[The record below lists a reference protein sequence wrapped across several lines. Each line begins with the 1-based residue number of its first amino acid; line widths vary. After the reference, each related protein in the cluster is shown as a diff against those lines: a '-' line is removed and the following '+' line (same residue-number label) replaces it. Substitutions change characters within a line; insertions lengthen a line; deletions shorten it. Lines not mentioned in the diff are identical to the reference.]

1 MANHKSALKRIKQSL
16 KKYERNKV
24 VRTGVKKVVKDLKV
38 AVAEGSAEKSAEIF
52 KIAKSVITKASNK
65 KVIHK
70 NTASRKI
77 SRLSKMVKS
86 I

>member
-1 MANHKSALKRIKQSL
+1 MANHKSALKRIKQSA

-24 VRTGVKKVVKDLKV
+24 VRTSVKKVVKEVKA
-38 AVAEGSAEKSAEIF
+38 AVAEGAVEESVKSF
-52 KIAKSVITKASNK
+52 RTAKSVITKAANK

-77 SRLSKMVKS
+77 ARLSKMVKS

>member
-1 MANHKSALKRIKQSL
+1 MANHKSALKRIKQSA

-24 VRTGVKKVVKDLKV
+24 VRTSVKTIVKQV
-38 AVAEGSAEKSAEIF
+38 RVTVAEGSAEESAKSMRTAI
-52 KIAKSVITKASNK
+52 SVITKAANK

-77 SRLSKMVKS
+77 ARLAKMVNS
-86 I
+86 M